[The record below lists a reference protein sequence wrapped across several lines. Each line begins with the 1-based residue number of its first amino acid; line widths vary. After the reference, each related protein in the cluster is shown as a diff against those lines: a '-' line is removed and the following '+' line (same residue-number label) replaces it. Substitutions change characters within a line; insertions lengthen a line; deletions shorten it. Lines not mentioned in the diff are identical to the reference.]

1 MAFDWAG
8 LVTGGLSAIGN
19 AITGGAS
26 ARKQY
31 QYQSKLMDKQNN
43 FALSM
48 YNMDNRYNSP
58 VMQRARLEQAGLNS
72 NLMYGNGGIQNTS
85 SGAPGSA
92 SGQAPQVDYGRPSEG
107 ISNALQYA
115 IVNAQTDKMNEEARL
130 AAERAQTEAAS
141 RALMMANARLS
152 MSRAIGQETYNRF
165 AADRHWLENEQLE
178 YRNSLYKMD
187 MQSYQYR
194 LDLEARKVAN
204 DNMRVK
210 NQILQLGLNEKKLDA
225 DLSKIRAEVS
235 EIMSRI
241 PVNDAQQ
248 RKITADAIETELLNE
263 YYYGNGRVPGQ
274 SVLRDIYNS
283 FRGFLKSHPG
293 YFGSDSKF
301 DPMLIP

>member
-92 SGQAPQVDYGRPSEG
+92 SGQAPHVDYGKASDA
-107 ISNALQYA
+107 ISNALQYS
-115 IVNAQTDKMNEEARL
+115 IVNAQADKMSEEARL
-130 AAERAQTEAAS
+130 AAERAESEAIS
-141 RALMMANARLS
+141 RELMLANARLA

-194 LDLEARKVAN
+194 LNLEARKVAN

-235 EIMSRI
+235 EITSRI
-241 PVNDAQQ
+241 PVNDAQR
-248 RKITADAIETELLNE
+248 RKLAADALETELLNE
-263 YYYGNGRVPGQ
+263 YYYSGGRVPGQ
-274 SVLRDIYNS
+274 SIVRDFWNS
-283 FRGFLKSHPG
+283 IRSWYK
-293 YFGSDSKF
+293 DNV
-301 DPMLIP
+301 IPLSPLNMVP

>member
-8 LVTGGLSAIGN
+8 LLTGGLSAIGN

-58 VMQRARLEQAGLNS
+58 VMQRARLEEAGLNP

-92 SGQAPQVDYGRPSEG
+92 SGQAPHVDYGKPSDA
-107 ISNALQYA
+107 ISNVMQYA
-115 IVNAQTDKMNEEARL
+115 LVNAQTDKMNEETRL
-130 AAERAQTEAAS
+130 AAERAESEAIS
-141 RALMMANARLS
+141 RELMLANARLA
-152 MSRAIGQETYNRF
+152 MSRSLGQDIDNRF
-165 AADRHWLENEQLE
+165 AEDRHWLENEALE
-178 YRNSLYKMD
+178 YNNSLKKLD
-187 MQSYQYR
+187 FQSYQYR
-194 LDLEARKVAN
+194 LDLEARRVAN

-210 NQILQLGLNEKKLDA
+210 NQVLQLGLNEKKLAA

-241 PVNDAQQ
+241 PVNNAQQ
-248 RKITADAIETELLNE
+248 RKIVADAIETEALNH
-263 YYYGNGRVPGQ
+263 YYYKNGMIPTSNTLGWIAN
-274 SVLRDIYNS
+274 SVVNS
-283 FRGFLKSHPG
+283 YTDFVDPYKSE
-293 YFGSDSKF
+293 
-301 DPMLIP
+301 

>member
-8 LVTGGLSAIGN
+8 FLTGGLSAIGN

-58 VMQRARLEQAGLNS
+58 VMQRARLEEAGLNP

-92 SGQAPQVDYGRPSEG
+92 SGQAPHVDYGKPSDA
-107 ISNALQYA
+107 ISNVMQYA
-115 IVNAQTDKMNEEARL
+115 LVNAQTDKMNEETRL
-130 AAERAQTEAAS
+130 AAERAESEAIS
-141 RALMMANARLS
+141 RELMIANARLA
-152 MSRAIGQETYNRF
+152 MSRALGQDIDNRF
-165 AADRHWLENEQLE
+165 AEDRHWLENEALE
-178 YRNSLYKMD
+178 YNNSLKKLD
-187 MQSYQYR
+187 FQSYQYR
-194 LDLEARKVAN
+194 LDLEARRVAN

-210 NQILQLGLNEKKLDA
+210 NQVLQLGLNRQKLAA

-241 PVNDAQQ
+241 PVNDAQR
-248 RKITADAIETELLNE
+248 RKIAADAFETELLNH
-263 YYYGNGRVPGQ
+263 YYYNNGRVP
-274 SVLRDIYNS
+274 SSTIIKDIWNQEIAP
-283 FRGFLKSHPG
+283 FIGRPRRHLEERQTPG
-293 YFGSDSKF
+293 RSW
-301 DPMLIP
+301 

>member
-92 SGQAPQVDYGRPSEG
+92 SGQAPQVDYGRPSEA

-130 AAERAQTEAAS
+130 AAERAQSEAIS
-141 RALMMANARLS
+141 RELMMANVRLS

-194 LDLEARKVAN
+194 LSLGARKVAN

-225 DLSKIRAEVS
+225 DLSKIRAEVA
-235 EIMSRI
+235 EIMSRVK
-241 PVNDAQQ
+241 VNGAQQ
-248 RKITADAIETELLNE
+248 RKLVADAIETEALNH
-263 YYYGNGRVPGQ
+263 YYYKNGMVPTSNTVGWIANT
-274 SVLRDIYNS
+274 VLTGLINTFDEY
-283 FRGFLKSHPG
+283 KSE
-293 YFGSDSKF
+293 
-301 DPMLIP
+301 

>member
-31 QYQSKLMDKQNN
+31 EYQSKLMDKQNN

-58 VMQRARLEQAGLNS
+58 VMQRARLEQAGLNP

-130 AAERAQTEAAS
+130 AAERAQSEAIS

-194 LDLEARKVAN
+194 LDLESRRVAN

-225 DLSKIRAEVS
+225 DLSKIRAEIS

-241 PVNDAQQ
+241 PVNDAQR
-248 RKITADAIETELLNE
+248 RKIAADALETELLNH
-263 YYYGNGRVPGQ
+263 YYYNNGRVPSSTIIKDIWNQEIAPFIGRPGRY
-274 SVLRDIYNS
+274 LRERQTAGRS
-283 FRGFLKSHPG
+283 W
-293 YFGSDSKF
+293 
-301 DPMLIP
+301 

>member
-48 YNMDNRYNSP
+48 YNMDNRWNSP
-58 VMQRARLEQAGLNS
+58 VMQRARLEQADLNP
-72 NLMYGNGGIQNTS
+72 NLMYPGGIQNTS

-92 SGQAPQVDYGRPSEG
+92 SGQAPHVDYGKPSDA
-107 ISNALQYA
+107 ISNVMQYA
-115 IVNAQTDKMNEEARL
+115 LVNAQTDKMNEETRL
-130 AAERAQTEAAS
+130 AAERAESEAIS
-141 RALMMANARLS
+141 RELMLANARLA
-152 MSRAIGQETYNRF
+152 MSRSLGQDIDNRF
-165 AADRHWLENEQLE
+165 AEDRHWLENEALE
-178 YRNSLYKMD
+178 YNNSLKKLD
-187 MQSYQYR
+187 FQSYQYR
-194 LDLEARKVAN
+194 LDLEARRVAN

-210 NQILQLGLNEKKLDA
+210 NQVLQLGLNDKKLAA

-241 PVNDAQQ
+241 PVNDAQR
-248 RKITADAIETELLNE
+248 RKIAADAFETELLNH
-263 YYYGNGRVPGQ
+263 YYYNNGRVP
-274 SVLRDIYNS
+274 SSTIIKDIWNQEIAP
-283 FRGFLKSHPG
+283 FIGRPRRHLEERQTPG
-293 YFGSDSKF
+293 RSW
-301 DPMLIP
+301 

>member
-48 YNMDNRYNSP
+48 YNMDNRWNSP
-58 VMQRARLEQAGLNS
+58 VMQRARLEQADLNPD
-72 NLMYGNGGIQNTS
+72 LMYHGGIQNTS

-92 SGQAPQVDYGRPSEG
+92 SGQAPQVDYGRPSEA

-115 IVNAQTDKMNEEARL
+115 IVNAQTDKMNEETRL
-130 AAERAQTEAAS
+130 AAERAESEAIS
-141 RALMMANARLS
+141 RELMLANARLA
-152 MSRAIGQETYNRF
+152 MSRSLGQDIDNRF
-165 AADRHWLENEQLE
+165 AEDRHWLENEALE
-178 YRNSLYKMD
+178 YNNSLKKLD
-187 MQSYQYR
+187 FQSYQYR
-194 LDLEARKVAN
+194 LDLEARRVAN

-210 NQILQLGLNEKKLDA
+210 NQVLQLGLNEKKLAA

-241 PVNDAQQ
+241 PVNDAQR
-248 RKITADAIETELLNE
+248 RKIAADAFEAELLNH
-263 YYYGNGRVPGQ
+263 YYYNNGRVP
-274 SVLRDIYNS
+274 SSTIIKDIWNQEIAP
-283 FRGFLKSHPG
+283 FIGRPRRHLEERQTPG
-293 YFGSDSKF
+293 RSW
-301 DPMLIP
+301 

>member
-1 MAFDWAG
+1 MAFDWVG

-92 SGQAPQVDYGRPSEG
+92 SGQAPQVDYGRPSEA

-130 AAERAQTEAAS
+130 AAERAQTESFS

-178 YRNSLYKMD
+178 YRNSLFKMD

-210 NQILQLGLNEKKLDA
+210 NQILQLGLNDKKLDA
-225 DLSKIRAEVS
+225 DLSKIRAEVA
-235 EIMSRI
+235 EIMSRVK
-241 PVNDAQQ
+241 VNGAQQ
-248 RKITADAIETELLNE
+248 RKLVADAIETEALNH
-263 YYYGNGRVPGQ
+263 YYYKNGMVPTSNTIGW
-274 SVLRDIYNS
+274 IANS
-283 FRGFLKSHPG
+283 ITSGLINAFDEYKSE
-293 YFGSDSKF
+293 
-301 DPMLIP
+301 

>member
-8 LVTGGLSAIGN
+8 FVTGGLSAIGN

-31 QYQSKLMDKQNN
+31 EYQSKLMDKQNN

-58 VMQRARLEQAGLNS
+58 VMQRARLEQAGLNP

-92 SGQAPQVDYGRPSEG
+92 SGQAPQVDYGRPSEA

-130 AAERAQTEAAS
+130 AAERAQSEAIS
-141 RALMMANARLS
+141 RELMIANARLA

-194 LDLEARKVAN
+194 LNLEGRKVAN

-225 DLSKIRAEVS
+225 DLSKIRAEVA
-235 EIMSRI
+235 EIMSRVK
-241 PVNDAQQ
+241 VNGAQQ
-248 RKITADAIETELLNE
+248 RKLVADAIETEALNH
-263 YYYGNGRVPGQ
+263 YYYKNGMVPTSNTIGWIANRITSGLI
-274 SVLRDIYNS
+274 SVFDEY
-283 FRGFLKSHPG
+283 KSE
-293 YFGSDSKF
+293 
-301 DPMLIP
+301 

>member
-48 YNMDNRYNSP
+48 YNMDNRWNSP
-58 VMQRARLEQAGLNS
+58 VMQRARLEQADLNP
-72 NLMYGNGGIQNTS
+72 NLMYPGGIQNTS

-92 SGQAPQVDYGRPSEG
+92 SGQAPQVDYGRPSEA

-130 AAERAQTEAAS
+130 AAERAQSEAIS
-141 RALMMANARLS
+141 RELMLANIRLS

-194 LDLEARKVAN
+194 LNLGARKVAN

-225 DLSKIRAEVS
+225 DLSKIRAEVA
-235 EIMSRI
+235 EIMSRVK
-241 PVNDAQQ
+241 VNGAQQ
-248 RKITADAIETELLNE
+248 RKIIADAIETEALNH
-263 YYYGNGRVPGQ
+263 YYYKNGKVPTSNTIGW
-274 SVLRDIYNS
+274 IANS
-283 FRGFLKSHPG
+283 ITSGLINAFDEYKSE
-293 YFGSDSKF
+293 
-301 DPMLIP
+301 

>member
-1 MAFDWAG
+1 MALDWSNII
-8 LVTGGLSAIGN
+8 TGGIAAIGN

-48 YNMDNRYNSP
+48 YNMDNRYNTP
-58 VMQRARLEQAGLNS
+58 VMQRARLEQADLNPD
-72 NLMYGNGGIQNTS
+72 LMYPGGIQNTS

-92 SGQAPQVDYGRPSEG
+92 SGQAPHVDYGKPSEVM
-107 ISNALQYA
+107 SNVMQYA
-115 IVNAQTDKMNEEARL
+115 LVNAQADKLNQESQLLAERAESEATSRELMKANARL
-130 AAERAQTEAAS
+130 AAS
-141 RALMMANARLS
+141 RSL
-152 MSRAIGQETYNRF
+152 GQDIDNRF
-165 AADRHWLENEQLE
+165 AGDRRWLENEALE
-178 YRNSLYKMD
+178 YNNSLKKMD
-187 MQSYQYR
+187 LQSYQYR
-194 LDLEARKVAN
+194 LGLEARRVAN

-210 NQILQLGLNEKKLDA
+210 NQVLQLGLNEKKLAA

-241 PVNDAQQ
+241 PVNNAQR
-248 RKITADAIETELLNE
+248 RKIIADAFETELLNK
-263 YYYGNGRVPGQ
+263 YYYSNGRVPGQ
-274 SVLRDIYNS
+274 SVVRDVYNS

>member
-8 LVTGGLSAIGN
+8 LLTGGLSAIGN

-58 VMQRARLEQAGLNS
+58 VMQRARLEEAGLNP
-72 NLMYGNGGIQNTS
+72 NLMYGDGGIQNTS

-92 SGQAPQVDYGRPSEG
+92 SGQAPHVDYGKPSDA
-107 ISNALQYA
+107 ISNVMQYA
-115 IVNAQTDKMNEEARL
+115 LVNAQTDKMNEETRL
-130 AAERAQTEAAS
+130 AAERAESEAIS
-141 RALMMANARLS
+141 RELMLANARLA
-152 MSRAIGQETYNRF
+152 MSRSLGQDIDNRF
-165 AADRHWLENEQLE
+165 AEDRHWLENEALE
-178 YRNSLYKMD
+178 YNSSLKKLD
-187 MQSYQYR
+187 FQSYQYR
-194 LDLEARKVAN
+194 LDLEARRVAN

-210 NQILQLGLNEKKLDA
+210 NQVLQLGLNDKKLAA

-241 PVNDAQQ
+241 PVNDAQR
-248 RKITADAIETELLNE
+248 RKIAADAFETELLNH
-263 YYYGNGRVPGQ
+263 YYYNNGRVP
-274 SVLRDIYNS
+274 SSTIIKDIWNQEIAP
-283 FRGFLKSHPG
+283 FIGRPRRHLEERQTPG
-293 YFGSDSKF
+293 RSW
-301 DPMLIP
+301 

>member
-58 VMQRARLEQAGLNS
+58 VMQRARLEEAGLNP
-72 NLMYGNGGIQNTS
+72 NLMYGSGGVSNVS
-85 SGAPGSA
+85 GGAPGSA
-92 SGQAPQVDYGRPSEG
+92 SGQAPQVDYGKPSDA
-107 ISNALQYA
+107 ISNVMQYA
-115 IVNAQTDKMNEEARL
+115 LVNAQTDKMNEETRL
-130 AAERAQTEAAS
+130 AAERAESEAIS
-141 RALMMANARLS
+141 RELMLANARLA
-152 MSRAIGQETYNRF
+152 MSRSLGQDIDNRF
-165 AADRHWLENEQLE
+165 AEDRHWLENEALE
-178 YRNSLYKMD
+178 YNNSLKKLD
-187 MQSYQYR
+187 FQSYQYR
-194 LDLEARKVAN
+194 LDLEARRVAN

-210 NQILQLGLNEKKLDA
+210 NQVLQLGLNEKKLAA

-241 PVNDAQQ
+241 PVNDAQR
-248 RKITADAIETELLNE
+248 RKIAADAFETELLNH
-263 YYYGNGRVPGQ
+263 YYYNNGRVP
-274 SVLRDIYNS
+274 SSTIIKDIWNQEIAP
-283 FRGFLKSHPG
+283 FIGRPRRHLEERQTPG
-293 YFGSDSKF
+293 RSW
-301 DPMLIP
+301 

>member
-58 VMQRARLEQAGLNS
+58 VMQRARLEAANLNPDM
-72 NLMYGNGGIQNTS
+72 MYGSGGVSNVS
-85 SGAPGSA
+85 GGAPGSA
-92 SGQAPQVDYGRPSEG
+92 SGQAPQVDYGRPSEA

-130 AAERAQTEAAS
+130 AAERAQSEAIS
-141 RALMMANARLS
+141 RELMMANARLS

-194 LDLEARKVAN
+194 LNLEARKVAN

-225 DLSKIRAEVS
+225 DLSKIRAEVA
-235 EIMSRI
+235 EIMSRVK
-241 PVNDAQQ
+241 VNGAQQ
-248 RKITADAIETELLNE
+248 RKLVADAIETEALNH
-263 YYYGNGRVPGQ
+263 YYYKNGMVPTSNTIGW
-274 SVLRDIYNS
+274 IANS
-283 FRGFLKSHPG
+283 ITSGLINAFDEYKSE
-293 YFGSDSKF
+293 
-301 DPMLIP
+301 

>member
-58 VMQRARLEQAGLNS
+58 VMQRARLEEAGLNP

-92 SGQAPQVDYGRPSEG
+92 SGQAPHVDYGKPSDA
-107 ISNALQYA
+107 ISNVMQYA
-115 IVNAQTDKMNEEARL
+115 LVNAQADKLNQESQLLAERAESEATSRELMKANARL
-130 AAERAQTEAAS
+130 AAS
-141 RALMMANARLS
+141 RSL
-152 MSRAIGQETYNRF
+152 GQDIDNRF
-165 AADRHWLENEQLE
+165 AEDRRWLENEALE
-178 YRNSLYKMD
+178 YSNSLKKMD
-187 MQSYQYR
+187 LQSYQYR
-194 LDLEARKVAN
+194 LGLEARRVAN

-210 NQILQLGLNEKKLDA
+210 NQVLQLGLNEKKLAA

-241 PVNDAQQ
+241 PVNNAQR
-248 RKITADAIETELLNE
+248 RKIIADAFETELLNK
-263 YYYGNGRVPGQ
+263 YYYSNGQVPNQ
-274 SVLRDIYNS
+274 SVTCSIWQS
-283 FRGFLKSHPG
+283 FLNEAKDSGNIFHFLVR
-293 YFGSDSKF
+293 
-301 DPMLIP
+301 

>member
-48 YNMDNRYNSP
+48 YNMDNRWNSP
-58 VMQRARLEQAGLNS
+58 VMQRARLEQADLNPD
-72 NLMYGNGGIQNTS
+72 LMYPGGIQNTS

-92 SGQAPQVDYGRPSEG
+92 SGQAPHVDYGKPSDA
-107 ISNALQYA
+107 ISNVMQYA
-115 IVNAQTDKMNEEARL
+115 LVNAQTDKMNEETRL
-130 AAERAQTEAAS
+130 AAERAESEAIS
-141 RALMMANARLS
+141 RELMLANARLA
-152 MSRAIGQETYNRF
+152 MSRSLGQDIDNRF
-165 AADRHWLENEQLE
+165 AEDRHWLENEALE
-178 YRNSLYKMD
+178 YNNSLKKLD
-187 MQSYQYR
+187 FQSYQYR
-194 LDLEARKVAN
+194 LDLESRRVAN

-210 NQILQLGLNEKKLDA
+210 NQVLQLGLNEKKLAA

-241 PVNDAQQ
+241 PVNDAQR
-248 RKITADAIETELLNE
+248 RKIAADAFETELLNH
-263 YYYGNGRVPGQ
+263 YYYNNGRVP
-274 SVLRDIYNS
+274 SSTIIKDIWNQEIAP
-283 FRGFLKSHPG
+283 FIGRPRRHLEERQTPG
-293 YFGSDSKF
+293 RSW
-301 DPMLIP
+301 

>member
-1 MAFDWAG
+1 MAFDLAG
-8 LVTGGLSAIGN
+8 LITGGLSAIGN

-58 VMQRARLEQAGLNS
+58 VMQRARLEQAGLNP

-85 SGAPGSA
+85 GGAPASA

-130 AAERAQTEAAS
+130 AAERAQTEATS
-141 RALMMANARLS
+141 RELMMANARLS

-194 LDLEARKVAN
+194 LDLEGRKVAN

-235 EIMSRI
+235 EITSRI
-241 PVNDAQQ
+241 PVNDAQR
-248 RKITADAIETELLNE
+248 RKLAADALETELLNE
-263 YYYGNGRVPGQ
+263 YYYSGGRVPGQ
-274 SVLRDIYNS
+274 SIARDFWNTIRSWYKDNT
-283 FRGFLKSHPG
+283 
-293 YFGSDSKF
+293 
-301 DPMLIP
+301 IPLSPLNMIP

>member
-58 VMQRARLEQAGLNS
+58 VMQRARLEEAGLNPDM
-72 NLMYGNGGIQNTS
+72 MYGSGGVSNVS
-85 SGAPGSA
+85 GGAPGSA
-92 SGQAPQVDYGRPSEG
+92 SGQAPQVDYGKPSEVM
-107 ISNALQYA
+107 SNVMQYSL
-115 IVNAQTDKMNEEARL
+115 VNAQADKLNQESQLLAERAESEATSRELMKANARL
-130 AAERAQTEAAS
+130 AAS
-141 RALMMANARLS
+141 RSL
-152 MSRAIGQETYNRF
+152 GQDIDNRF
-165 AADRHWLENEQLE
+165 AADRRWLENEALE
-178 YRNSLYKMD
+178 YNNSLKKMD
-187 MQSYQYR
+187 LQSYQYR
-194 LDLEARKVAN
+194 LGLEARRVAN

-210 NQILQLGLNEKKLDA
+210 NQVLQLGLNEKKLAA

-241 PVNDAQQ
+241 PVNNAQR
-248 RKITADAIETELLNE
+248 RKIIADAFETELLNK
-263 YYYGNGRVPGQ
+263 YYYSNGRVPSG
-274 SVLRDIYNS
+274 SVFKDIWS
-283 FRGFLKSHPG
+283 QLVS
-293 YFGSDSKF
+293 GSIDG
-301 DPMLIP
+301 PQRYLIERQTSGRSW

>member
-58 VMQRARLEQAGLNS
+58 VMQRARLEEAGLNP

-92 SGQAPQVDYGRPSEG
+92 SGQAPHVDYGKPSDA
-107 ISNALQYA
+107 ISNVMQYA
-115 IVNAQTDKMNEEARL
+115 LVNAQADKLNQESQLLAERAESEATSRELMKANARL
-130 AAERAQTEAAS
+130 AAS
-141 RALMMANARLS
+141 RSL
-152 MSRAIGQETYNRF
+152 GQDIDNRF
-165 AADRHWLENEQLE
+165 AEDRRWLENEALE
-178 YRNSLYKMD
+178 YSNSLKKMD
-187 MQSYQYR
+187 LQSYQYR
-194 LDLEARKVAN
+194 LGLEARRVAN

-210 NQILQLGLNEKKLDA
+210 NQVLQLGLNEKKLAA

-241 PVNDAQQ
+241 PVNNAQR
-248 RKITADAIETELLNE
+248 RKIIADAFETELLNK
-263 YYYGNGRVPGQ
+263 YYYSNGQVPNQ
-274 SVLRDIYNS
+274 SVTCSIWQS
-283 FRGFLKSHPG
+283 FLDEAKDSDNIFHFLVR
-293 YFGSDSKF
+293 
-301 DPMLIP
+301 

>member
-92 SGQAPQVDYGRPSEG
+92 SGQAPQVDYGRPSEA

-130 AAERAQTEAAS
+130 AAERAQSEAIS
-141 RALMMANARLS
+141 RELM
-152 MSRAIGQETYNRF
+152 
-165 AADRHWLENEQLE
+165 
-178 YRNSLYKMD
+178 
-187 MQSYQYR
+187 
-194 LDLEARKVAN
+194 
-204 DNMRVK
+204 
-210 NQILQLGLNEKKLDA
+210 
-225 DLSKIRAEVS
+225 
-235 EIMSRI
+235 
-241 PVNDAQQ
+241 
-248 RKITADAIETELLNE
+248 
-263 YYYGNGRVPGQ
+263 
-274 SVLRDIYNS
+274 
-283 FRGFLKSHPG
+283 
-293 YFGSDSKF
+293 
-301 DPMLIP
+301 

>member
-8 LVTGGLSAIGN
+8 LITGGLSAIGN

-58 VMQRARLEQAGLNS
+58 VMQRARLEQAGLNP
-72 NLMYGNGGIQNTS
+72 NFMYGNGGIQNTS
-85 SGAPGSA
+85 GGAPASA

-130 AAERAQTEAAS
+130 AAERAQTEATS
-141 RALMMANARLS
+141 RELMMANARLS

-194 LDLEARKVAN
+194 LDLEGRKVAN

-235 EIMSRI
+235 EITSRI
-241 PVNDAQQ
+241 PVNDAQR
-248 RKITADAIETELLNE
+248 RKLAADALETELLNE
-263 YYYGNGRVPGQ
+263 YYYSGGRVPGQ
-274 SVLRDIYNS
+274 SIARDFWNS
-283 FRGFLKSHPG
+283 IRSWYK
-293 YFGSDSKF
+293 DNT
-301 DPMLIP
+301 IPLSPLNMVP

>member
-8 LVTGGLSAIGN
+8 LITGGLSAIGN

-58 VMQRARLEQAGLNS
+58 VMQRARLEEAGLNP

-92 SGQAPQVDYGRPSEG
+92 SGQAPQVDYGKPSEVM
-107 ISNALQYA
+107 SSVMQYA
-115 IVNAQTDKMNEEARL
+115 LVNAQTDKMNEETRL
-130 AAERAQTEAAS
+130 AAERAESEAIS
-141 RALMMANARLS
+141 RELMLANARLA
-152 MSRAIGQETYNRF
+152 MSRSLGQDIDNRF
-165 AADRHWLENEQLE
+165 AEDRRWLENEALE
-178 YRNSLYKMD
+178 YNNSLKKLD
-187 MQSYQYR
+187 LQSYQYR
-194 LDLEARKVAN
+194 LDLEARRVAN

-210 NQILQLGLNEKKLDA
+210 NQVLQLGLNEKKLAA

-241 PVNDAQQ
+241 PVNNAQR
-248 RKITADAIETELLNE
+248 RKIIADAFETELLNE
-263 YYYGNGRVPGQ
+263 YYYSNGRVPGANQ
-274 SVLRDIYNS
+274 VTNLFNELRAKSQDLI
-283 FRGFLKSHPG
+283 GVFLGRKSW
-293 YFGSDSKF
+293 DS
-301 DPMLIP
+301 LIR

>member
-1 MAFDWAG
+1 MALGLAG
-8 LVTGGLSAIGN
+8 LLLGGLSAIGN
-19 AITGGAS
+19 AITGGSS

-58 VMQRARLEQAGLNS
+58 VMQRARLEQAGLNP

-85 SGAPGSA
+85 GGAPASA
-92 SGQAPQVDYGRPSEG
+92 SGQAPQVDYGHPSEG
-107 ISNALQYA
+107 ISNALQYFL
-115 IVNAQTDKMNEEARL
+115 VNAQADKMNEEARL
-130 AAERAQTEAAS
+130 AAERAQTESAS
-141 RALMMANARLS
+141 RELMMANARLS

-194 LDLEARKVAN
+194 LDLEGRKVAN

-225 DLSKIRAEVS
+225 DLSKIRVEIS

-241 PVNDAQQ
+241 PVNDAQR
-248 RKITADAIETELLNE
+248 RKIIADAFETELLNK
-263 YYYGNGRVPGQ
+263 YYYSNGQVPNQ
-274 SVLRDIYNS
+274 SVVRSIWQS
-283 FRGFLKSHPG
+283 FLGEAKDSDNIFHFLVR
-293 YFGSDSKF
+293 
-301 DPMLIP
+301 

>member
-48 YNMDNRYNSP
+48 YNMDNRWNSP
-58 VMQRARLEQAGLNS
+58 VMQRARLEQADLNPD
-72 NLMYGNGGIQNTS
+72 LMYPGGIQNTS

-92 SGQAPQVDYGRPSEG
+92 SGQAPQVDYGRPSEA

-115 IVNAQTDKMNEEARL
+115 IVNAQTDKMNEETRL
-130 AAERAQTEAAS
+130 AAERAESEAIS
-141 RALMMANARLS
+141 RELMLANARLA
-152 MSRAIGQETYNRF
+152 MSRSLGQDIDNRF
-165 AADRHWLENEQLE
+165 AEDRHWLENEALE
-178 YRNSLYKMD
+178 YNNSLKKLD
-187 MQSYQYR
+187 FQSYQYR
-194 LDLEARKVAN
+194 LDLEARRVAN

-210 NQILQLGLNEKKLDA
+210 NQVLQLGLNEKKLAA

-241 PVNDAQQ
+241 PVNNAQQ
-248 RKITADAIETELLNE
+248 RKIVADAIETEALNH
-263 YYYGNGRVPGQ
+263 YYYKNGMIPTSNTLGWIAN
-274 SVLRDIYNS
+274 SVVNS
-283 FRGFLKSHPG
+283 YTDFVDPYKSE
-293 YFGSDSKF
+293 
-301 DPMLIP
+301 

>member
-58 VMQRARLEQAGLNS
+58 VMQRARLEEAGLNP
-72 NLMYGNGGIQNTS
+72 NLMYGNGGISNTS

-92 SGQAPQVDYGRPSEG
+92 SGQAPQVDYGKPSEVM
-107 ISNALQYA
+107 SSVMQYA
-115 IVNAQTDKMNEEARL
+115 LVNAQTDKMNEETRL
-130 AAERAQTEAAS
+130 AAERAESEAIS
-141 RALMMANARLS
+141 RELMLANARLA
-152 MSRAIGQETYNRF
+152 MSRSLGQDIDNRF
-165 AADRHWLENEQLE
+165 AEDRRWLENEALE
-178 YRNSLYKMD
+178 YNNSLKKLD
-187 MQSYQYR
+187 LQSYQYR
-194 LDLEARKVAN
+194 LDLEARRVAN

-210 NQILQLGLNEKKLDA
+210 NQVLQLGLNEKKLAA

-241 PVNDAQQ
+241 PVNNAQR
-248 RKITADAIETELLNE
+248 RKIIADAFETELLNE
-263 YYYGNGRVPGQ
+263 YYYSNGRVPGANQ
-274 SVLRDIYNS
+274 VTNLFNELRAKSQDLI
-283 FRGFLKSHPG
+283 GVFLGCKSW
-293 YFGSDSKF
+293 DS
-301 DPMLIP
+301 LIR

>member
-1 MAFDWAG
+1 MAFGWAG

-58 VMQRARLEQAGLNS
+58 VMQRARLEEAGLNP

-92 SGQAPQVDYGRPSEG
+92 SGQAPHVDYGKPSDA
-107 ISNALQYA
+107 ISNVMQYA
-115 IVNAQTDKMNEEARL
+115 LVNAQADKLNQESQLLAERAESEATSRELMKANARL
-130 AAERAQTEAAS
+130 AAS
-141 RALMMANARLS
+141 RSL
-152 MSRAIGQETYNRF
+152 GQDIDNRF
-165 AADRHWLENEQLE
+165 AEDRRWLENEALE
-178 YRNSLYKMD
+178 YSNSLKKMD
-187 MQSYQYR
+187 LQSYQYR
-194 LDLEARKVAN
+194 LGLEARRVAN

-210 NQILQLGLNEKKLDA
+210 NQVLQLGLNEKKLAA

-241 PVNDAQQ
+241 PVNNAQR
-248 RKITADAIETELLNE
+248 RKIIADAFETELLNK
-263 YYYGNGRVPGQ
+263 YYYSNGRVPSG
-274 SVLRDIYNS
+274 SALKDIWNQVVS
-283 FRGFLKSHPG
+283 
-293 YFGSDSKF
+293 GSIDGPQRYLMERQTSGRSW
-301 DPMLIP
+301 

>member
-1 MAFDWAG
+1 MPFDWSG
-8 LVTGGLSAIGN
+8 LVLGGLSAIGN

-58 VMQRARLEQAGLNS
+58 VMQRARLEQAGLNP

-107 ISNALQYA
+107 ISNALQYS
-115 IVNAQTDKMNEEARL
+115 IVNAQADKMNEEARL
-130 AAERAQTEAAS
+130 AAERAQSEAIS
-141 RALMMANARLS
+141 RELMLANARLA

-187 MQSYQYR
+187 VQSYQYR
-194 LDLEARKVAN
+194 LDLESRKVAN

-235 EIMSRI
+235 EITSRI
-241 PVNDAQQ
+241 PVNDAQR
-248 RKITADAIETELLNE
+248 RKLAADALETELLNE
-263 YYYGNGRVPGQ
+263 YYYSSGRVPGQ
-274 SVLRDIYNS
+274 SVVRDFWNTIRSWYKDNV
-283 FRGFLKSHPG
+283 
-293 YFGSDSKF
+293 
-301 DPMLIP
+301 IPLSPLNMVP